1 MPGDETG
8 EKQTIPGRVSAGRR
22 TLRRVMGTPLGR
34 IALLLAI
41 LVLAGLV
48 VRYMNTIERFFIYHP
63 DRDILETPGDRGL
76 AFEDVSFTTSDGVRL
91 HGWFVP
97 GRSGLTWVW
106 FHGNAGNISHRLD
119 NLVEL
124 HRHLQPNIL
133 IFDYRGYG
141 RSEGAPSESGL
152 YLDGEAVIDYL
163 KSRHDVDGGRLV
175 LFGRSLG
182 CAVAAEMAAG
192 HEVYAVVLES
202 PFTSVRAMAKRFYP
216 FLPGAGLLVR
226 AKFDSL
232 SKIKDVRAPVMVVH
246 GDRDETAPFDMGREL
261 YEAAN
266 EPKRFYSVEGAGH
279 NDTYLVGGPVYYEA
293 LEAFLREPR
302 AGR

>member
-1 MPGDETG
+1 
-8 EKQTIPGRVSAGRR
+8 
-22 TLRRVMGTPLGR
+22 MGTPLGR
-34 IALLLAI
+34 VALLLA
-41 LVLAGLV
+41 VLALAGMV
-48 VRYMNTIERFFIYHP
+48 ARHMNALERFFIYHP
-63 DRDILETPGDRGL
+63 ERDILETPGDRGIS
-76 AFEDVSFTTSDGVRL
+76 FEDVSFTTSDSVRL

-119 NLVEL
+119 NLIEL
-124 HRHLQPNIL
+124 HRRLQHNIL

-163 KSRHDVDGGRLV
+163 RSRRDVDSGRLV

-182 CAVAAEMAAG
+182 CAVAVEMAARR
-192 HEVYAVVLES
+192 EVYAVVLES
-202 PFTSVRAMAKRFYP
+202 PFTSVQEMAKRFYP

-226 AKFDSL
+226 TKFDSL
-232 SKIKDVRAPVMVVH
+232 SKINEVRVPVMVIH

-261 YEAAN
+261 FEAAN
-266 EPKRFYSVEGAGH
+266 GPKRFYTVEGAGH
-279 NDTYLVGGPVYYEA
+279 NDTYLVGGPAYYEA
-293 LEAFLREPR
+293 LEAFLREPNASR
-302 AGR
+302 